1 MLMNMS
7 GLRDLE
13 LRHLLALDTVA
24 REGTFGRAAERLGY
38 TQSAISQQIA
48 ALERVV
54 DGRVF
59 DRPGGPRP
67 VELTPLGD
75 RLLRGARDLLR
86 RVDALDLDLERFRTG
101 EVGRLTIGTFQS
113 TSTALLPELVAEL
126 RGQFPELE
134 INVVESD
141 DDDVL
146 AERLRRGEL
155 DLSFTA
161 GPFGPDV
168 DGIALLDD
176 PFVVVARPGQFGPG
190 PVSVSQLADWP
201 LIGQP
206 PHTACQLA
214 NENALRE
221 RGLDPDYV
229 FRTSDNTTVTAMVRS
244 GLGVAVLPLL
254 CVEADDPRLALHSIE
269 PSMPDRPIGLAWRA
283 GRTRSPVAERFI
295 ELARAAGGELARRP
309 LPVLG

>member
-1 MLMNMS
+1 MFMA

-13 LRHLLALDTVA
+13 LRHLLALDAVA
-24 REGTFGRAAERLGY
+24 EEGTFGRAAARLGY

-48 ALERVV
+48 ALERLV
-54 DGRVF
+54 DGKVF

-75 RLLRGARDLLR
+75 RLLLGARELLG
-86 RVDALDLDLERFRTG
+86 RVDAIDHDLQRFRTG

-113 TSTALLPELVAEL
+113 TSAALLPLLVAEL
-126 RGQFPELE
+126 RGHYPDLD

-141 DDDVL
+141 DDDNL

-161 GPFGPDV
+161 GDWGPDF
-168 DGIALLDD
+168 DDIALLDD
-176 PFVVVARPGQFGPG
+176 PFVVVARPDQFAPG
-190 PVSVSQLADWP
+190 PVRVAQLADEP

-206 PHTACQLA
+206 ANTACQVA
-214 NENALRE
+214 NEHALRD

-229 FRTSDNTTVTAMVRS
+229 FRSGDNTTVTAMVRS

-254 CVEADDPRLALHSIE
+254 CVEPDDPRLSLHTIE
-269 PSMPDRPIGLAWRA
+269 PAMPDRPIGLAWRA
-283 GRTRSPVAERFI
+283 GRTRSPVAERFV
-295 ELARAAGGELARRP
+295 ELAAEAATHLAEREAAAI
-309 LPVLG
+309 LGR

>member
-1 MLMNMS
+1 MHMA

-13 LRHLLALDTVA
+13 LRHLVALDAVA
-24 REGTFGRAAERLGY
+24 AEGTFGRAATRLGY

-48 ALERVV
+48 ALERLV
-54 DGRVF
+54 DGKVF

-75 RLLRGARDLLR
+75 RLLQGARELLG
-86 RVDALDLDLERFRTG
+86 RVEAIDIDLERFRTG

-113 TSTALLPELVAEL
+113 TSAALLPLLVAEL
-126 RGQFPELE
+126 RGQYPDVE

-141 DDDVL
+141 DDDAL
-146 AERLRRGEL
+146 ADRLRRGEL

-161 GPFGPDV
+161 GDWGPDFEH
-168 DGIALLDD
+168 IALLDD
-176 PFVVVARPGQFGPG
+176 PFVVVARPGQFETG
-190 PVSVSQLADWP
+190 PVRVSQLADEP

-206 PHTACQLA
+206 ANTACQSS
-214 NENALRE
+214 NEHALRD

-229 FRTSDNTTVTAMVRS
+229 FRSGDNTTVTAMVRS

-269 PSMPDRPIGLAWRA
+269 PAMPDRPIGLAWPT
-283 GRTRSPVAERFI
+283 GRTLAPVAERFI
-295 ELARAAGGELARRP
+295 ELAEVAGAELVKPAG
-309 LPVLG
+309 L